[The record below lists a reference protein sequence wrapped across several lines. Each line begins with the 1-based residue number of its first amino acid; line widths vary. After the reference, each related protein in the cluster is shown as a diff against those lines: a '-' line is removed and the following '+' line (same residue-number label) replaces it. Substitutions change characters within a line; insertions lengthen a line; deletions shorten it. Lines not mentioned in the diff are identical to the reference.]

1 MSLGFGIG
9 LIPFGGCGIGGDRL
23 SWFQRIGNDLS
34 TDPHP
39 RPMANSYDLPAA
51 IVSDTLETL
60 MGHLATADAA
70 ANAAANECKRL
81 RDEIAGIMI
90 AADVTSERTCWG
102 LVSLTSRDKVTYSPA
117 IKVLEINLKAEK
129 DKEVATGAAKV
140 TEGDKFIRVTWAK

>member
-1 MSLGFGIG
+1 
-9 LIPFGGCGIGGDRL
+9 
-23 SWFQRIGNDLS
+23 
-34 TDPHP
+34 
-39 RPMANSYDLPAA
+39 MAQSYDLPAA

-102 LVSLTSRDKVTYSPA
+102 LVSLTSRDKVTYSDA
-117 IKVLEINLKAEK
+117 IACLEIDLKAAK
-129 DKEVATGAAKV
+129 SKEVATGAAKV

>member
-1 MSLGFGIG
+1 
-9 LIPFGGCGIGGDRL
+9 
-23 SWFQRIGNDLS
+23 
-34 TDPHP
+34 
-39 RPMANSYDLPAA
+39 MAQSYDLPAA

-70 ANAAANECKRL
+70 ANAAAAECKRL

-102 LVSLTSRDKVTYSPA
+102 LVSLTSRDKVAYSDA
-117 IKVLEINLKAEK
+117 IACLEIDLKAAK
-129 DKEVATGAAKV
+129 SKEVKMGIAKV